1 MVGQLS
7 ASSNVSN
14 SSYCSMAMRV
24 ATFADHWIIW
34 VDQMRIKSSEH
45 LIRMRCERCQRE
57 VEFQRSCA
65 ARARPGE
72 FTRAFGPHALRH
84 TCASVA
90 VIARSA
96 LRAEAAHEPRSSR
109 RRHHRGLCTG
119 RLRRSTCGSAV
130 RHGRAKAPWAAT
142 IERAQ
147 ERESAP
153 TRMRSLLTRENGPR
167 GERRD
172 IERMRPLRFL
182 VPAICRRAA
191 S

>member
-34 VDQMRIKSSEH
+34 ADQMRIKSSEH

-72 FTRAFGPHALRH
+72 FTQAFGPHALRH
-84 TCASVA
+84 TSSTRLPRPEGHQ
-90 VIARSA
+90 ARPEGVHLGPGA
-96 LRAEAAHEPRSSR
+96 
-109 RRHHRGLCTG
+109 RHRGDVEHRGLSSG
-119 RLRRSTCGSAV
+119 KPRRPRLQ
-130 RHGRAKAPWAAT
+130 HG
-142 IERAQ
+142 
-147 ERESAP
+147 
-153 TRMRSLLTRENGPR
+153 
-167 GERRD
+167 
-172 IERMRPLRFL
+172 
-182 VPAICRRAA
+182 AA
-191 S
+191 SVVAKKPAAGTQGARIEEHRRGHQPQLSLPVALRPALRSQYRGQLLQAE